1 MIGTAQIQYE
11 IDEVDKLQKVKE
23 LQREGHTLQCA
34 AAMAWTGAECSCT
47 PGDYLANRKEG

>member
-11 IDEVDKLQKVKE
+11 IDEVDKLQKAKE